1 MADFQSLSIYTAA
14 PSATE
19 LVNRPDK
26 TFAVKGQAE
35 FLAVAIALDVPILS
49 ANNNVIASMNTL
61 SAGAGASF
69 AVFASS
75 EEMKLNP
82 EEDFL
87 NPSQQVQKLV
97 NEAKSGNKFRRYVT
111 KKIVTAQGFASDDSR
126 QLAAVINEIRILS
139 DEAIR
144 QCDFIVSM
152 LAVSWS
158 ESPSLGRF
166 WPQVLL
172 EAADEGT
179 LAEYLSAVDIDF
191 RNQLA
196 ITMEIGRGLQFLH
209 SQGIVHADLKP
220 TNVLVFS
227 NGFSQEQQ
235 ELSGKL
241 GIASVRA
248 KLCDFGYAVIID
260 DYKSE
265 KLFQARIGSYPWMAP
280 ELDAEETIELEN
292 LHKTDIYSLG
302 LLAASIF
309 MNGSLPFEGVTPD
322 EVSDIKSRLKEHPDA
337 AVATVMKNI
346 KNKASLDEYQE
357 DYVQVFL
364 SGTCVPCQADRVS
377 LSAIQSYL
385 FLGMMQQLG
394 KGKPAI
400 PLEWFPDL
408 REAGESYHDALQALE
423 KKHSKSAQSETEEDP
438 NVPQILLDLRRMR
451 DEVISI
457 QIGDPEFEETLA
469 NAFQDH
475 SLKPAKARKFRK
487 AWKTNDDFEESQD
500 FFDRMDE
507 VFDRAILKTPDF
519 AFEHT
524 LTTALMPRVARKEVI
539 EDLKATCDSDYIE
552 DPVAPFHLAGAYF
565 NGQVVDPSIEE
576 GLKYLATSAVM
587 KSPEAISLILNVFDA
602 CEASL
607 PEDIRGDLLAT
618 IKTYGTTT
626 FSGAQATLFD
636 HPIPRQIEHHVV
648 LGKIWS
654 KRWPEEYEK
663 WLTTDRR
670 ILNTVFPANNNP
682 LYLRAEPKTGEPEFD
697 FDQLT
702 TFKMGGPDKLDPA
715 KRPDFIAEVTRL
727 GCLEACSDYGFTLL
741 QVAVVKDDLEMVK
754 TLVLQLGA
762 SINACG
768 NTYSWTP
775 LLLACHCGYYTMAK
789 WLVEQGAD
797 PTIREELNGATI
809 LHSLHRFSER
819 QECEE
824 VLDIALSAGI
834 DINCTMKNGMT
845 PLHAA
850 FSGWDYSEGA
860 AARLLLE
867 YGADPTRQAK
877 EWDGHFGFV
886 TPIALAAQVL
896 DVDLILEMIS
906 AAESFISIAGLSA
919 RRQLSHAKAQA
930 FSALTTRT
938 RFYYMA
944 TAGRGYMNKLEAAIS
959 LLADKDMRDIVDER
973 RAEDERVADTCLAMS
988 IHKARGFFIEALLN
1002 VFPDTKVDA
1011 PFEVLSRT
1019 FLQIA
1024 IERRSIEAM
1033 RCLIRHGANL
1043 LAKDIRGRNALQVA
1057 AHYFPAVLPELVNLM
1072 EGLPLEKRGGK
1083 TIKEILESQD
1093 NSGHMLFAQLLLEG
1107 YDEERQLAESLRVK
1121 YGLQHDY
1128 KMGGDGDKWMTLVGY
1143 MVSAAAADGLIP
1155 IEHVQYLLD
1164 LDPVPE
1170 YVCDSEGRTLLSLVV
1185 QGFSGSRN
1193 LYDLPC
1199 HQITAMLLQKYPDYD
1214 TIFTRSKTQ
1223 RTVLHVAAYWSNK
1236 TALQMIKDHVQRNYP
1251 GKSVPWNL
1259 IEGGNTVLDF
1269 ASLGVREKALP
1280 ALGPEGNKVATRSTK
1295 EAALECYKFL
1305 RENGALHNWE
1315 LQGTMVAARLL
1326 IYKVDFV
1333 KTGLFMRVATERLG
1347 LGAPEM
1353 DLDGVIEVADTCSP
1367 GARPIRL
1374 PVVQLAWRYNNFF
1387 LRFYSVRVSSLAMEG
1402 FEQFRAWFEKR
1413 MTKDDP
1419 RFYESLDLPPG
1430 LYPYKTLNYKHS
1442 VPHTNETVEWTRTGR
1457 IWTEEECDGLRARF
1471 SALWDAFFGEN
1482 EREFLEKLDE

>member
-1 MADFQSLSIYTAA
+1 MADFQSLFIYTAA
-14 PSATE
+14 PSETE

-49 ANNNVIASMNTL
+49 AHNNVIASMNTL
-61 SAGAGASF
+61 AAGAGASF

-82 EEDFL
+82 DDDFL
-87 NPSQQVQKLV
+87 NPSQQVQKLF
-97 NEAKSGNKFRRYVT
+97 NEAKSGNKFRQYVT
-111 KKIVTAQGFASDDSR
+111 KKIATAQGFASDDSR

-139 DEAIR
+139 DETIR

-152 LAVSWS
+152 LAISWS

-191 RNQLA
+191 KNQLA

-209 SQGIVHADLKP
+209 SQGIIHADLKP

-227 NGFSQEQQ
+227 NGFTQEQE

-241 GIASVRA
+241 GITSVRA

-302 LLAASIF
+302 LLAACIF
-309 MNGSLPFEGVTPD
+309 MNGSLPFEGITPD
-322 EVSDIKSRLKEHPDA
+322 EVSEIKSRLKEHPDA

-346 KNKASLDEYQE
+346 KSKASLDEYQE
-357 DYVQVFL
+357 EYIQVFL
-364 SGTCVPCQADRVS
+364 SGTCVPSQADRMS

-423 KKHSKSAQSETEEDP
+423 KKHSKSTQRQIEEDP

-475 SLKPAKARKFRK
+475 SLKPAKIRKFRK
-487 AWKTNDDFEESQD
+487 AWKTDDHFEESQD
-500 FFDRMDE
+500 FLDRMDE
-507 VFDRAILKTPDF
+507 VFDRAIFKTPDF

-524 LTTALMPRVARKEVI
+524 LTAALMPRVARKEVI

-552 DPVAPFHLAGAYF
+552 DPAAPFHLAGAYF
-565 NGQVVDPSIEE
+565 NGQVVDPSIEA
-576 GLKYLATSAVM
+576 GLQYLAASAVL
-587 KSPEAISLILNVFDA
+587 KNPEAVSLILNVFDA

-607 PEDIRGDLLAT
+607 PEDIGEDLLES

-636 HPIPRQIEHHVV
+636 HPIPRQIEHHAV

-654 KRWPEEYEK
+654 KRWPKEYEK

-670 ILNTVFPANNNP
+670 TLNTVFPANNNP
-682 LYLRAEPKTGEPEFD
+682 LYLRAEPKTGHPEFD
-697 FDQLT
+697 FDKLT
-702 TFKMGGPDKLDPA
+702 TFKMGGPDKLNPS
-715 KRPDFIAEVTRL
+715 KRLDFVAEVTRL
-727 GCLEACSDYGFTLL
+727 RCLESCSDHGFTLL

-754 TLVLQLGA
+754 TLVLELRA
-762 SINACG
+762 SINAFG
-768 NTYSWTP
+768 NTYGWTP
-775 LLLACHCGYYTMAK
+775 LLLACHCGYFEMAK
-789 WLVEQGAD
+789 WLVEHGAD
-797 PTIREELNGATI
+797 ATIREELHGATI
-809 LHSLHRFSER
+809 LHSLHRFSDR
-819 QECEE
+819 KHCEE
-824 VLDIALSAGI
+824 ILDIALSA
-834 DINCTMKNGMT
+834 DININTPLKNGLT
-845 PLHAA
+845 PLHAT

-867 YGADPTRQAK
+867 YGADPTRQAE
-877 EWDGHFGFV
+877 EWDGHWGFV
-886 TPIALAAQVL
+886 TPITLAAQTL

-906 AAESFISIAGLSA
+906 AAESFISIAGLYA
-919 RRQLSHAKAQA
+919 RRKLSHAKAQA

-944 TAGRGYMNKLEAAIS
+944 TAGRGYMNKLEATIS
-959 LLADKDMRDIVDER
+959 LLADKDMRDVVDER
-973 RAEDERVADTCLAMS
+973 RAEEERVADTCLAMS

-1002 VFPDTKVDA
+1002 VFSDTRVDA
-1011 PFEVLSRT
+1011 PVEGFSRT

-1024 IERRSIEAM
+1024 IERRSIESM

-1043 LAKDIRGRNALQVA
+1043 LFKDIRGRNALQVA
-1057 AHYFPAVLPELVNLM
+1057 AHYFPAVLPELIQLM
-1072 EGLPLEKRGGK
+1072 EDLQLEKRGGK
-1083 TIKEILESQD
+1083 SIEEILESQD
-1093 NSGHMLFAQLLLEG
+1093 KSGHTLFAQLLLEG
-1107 YDEERQLAESLRVK
+1107 YDDERRLAESLRVNK
-1121 YGLQHDY
+1121 EQDANYI
-1128 KMGGDGDKWMTLVGY
+1128 
-1143 MVSAAAADGLIP
+1143 AA
-1155 IEHVQYLLD
+1155 
-1164 LDPVPE
+1164 
-1170 YVCDSEGRTLLSLVV
+1170 
-1185 QGFSGSRN
+1185 RN
-1193 LYDLPC
+1193 SYDLPY
-1199 HQITAMLLQKYPDYD
+1199 HQITGMLLQKYPDYD

-1236 TALQMIKDHVQRNYP
+1236 TALQMIKDHVQHNCP
-1251 GKSVPWNL
+1251 GNSVPWNL

-1269 ASLGVREKALP
+1269 ASLSVREKALP
-1280 ALGPEGNKVATRSTK
+1280 ALGPEGNRAATRSTK
-1295 EAALECYKFL
+1295 KAALECYKFL

-1333 KTGLFMRVATERLG
+1333 QTGLFMRVATERLG
-1347 LGAPEM
+1347 LGTPEM
-1353 DLDGVIEVADTCSP
+1353 DLDGVVEVADTCSP
-1367 GARPIRL
+1367 GARLIRL

-1387 LRFYSVRVSSLAMEG
+1387 LRFYSVRVSSLALEG
-1402 FEQFRAWFEKR
+1402 FEQFEGWFKKR

-1419 RFYESLDLPPG
+1419 RFYESLNLPPG
-1430 LYPYKTLNYKHS
+1430 LYPYKTLTYKHT
-1442 VPHTNETVEWTRTGR
+1442 VPHTNELVE
-1457 IWTEEECDGLRARF
+1457 
-1471 SALWDAFFGEN
+1471 
-1482 EREFLEKLDE
+1482 

>member
-1 MADFQSLSIYTAA
+1 MADLQSLSIYTAA

-19 LVNRPDK
+19 LVNR
-26 TFAVKGQAE
+26 TRQAE

-61 SAGAGASF
+61 AAGAGASF

-75 EEMKLNP
+75 EEMELNP

-87 NPSQQVQKLV
+87 NPSQQVLKLF
-97 NEAKSGNKFRRYVT
+97 NEAKSGNKFSRYVT
-111 KKIVTAQGFASDDSR
+111 KKIAMAQGFASDDSR

-139 DEAIR
+139 DETVR
-144 QCDFIVSM
+144 QCPFIVSM

-191 RNQLA
+191 NNQLA

-227 NGFSQEQQ
+227 NGFSEEQQ

-241 GIASVRA
+241 GITSVRA

-260 DYKSE
+260 DYKFE

-280 ELDAEETIELEN
+280 ELDAEETIELKN

-302 LLAASIF
+302 LLAAGIF
-309 MNGSLPFEGVTPD
+309 MNGSLPFEGITPD

-337 AVATVMKNI
+337 AVAMVMKNI
-346 KNKASLDEYQE
+346 KSKVSLDEYQE
-357 DYVQVFL
+357 EFIQVFL
-364 SGTCVPCQADRVS
+364 SGTCVPSQAHRVS

-408 REAGESYHDALQALE
+408 REAGESYHEALQALE
-423 KKHSKSAQSETEEDP
+423 KKHSKPKQGETEEDP

-457 QIGDPEFEETLA
+457 QIGNPEFEETLA

-475 SLKPAKARKFRK
+475 SLKSAKVRKFRK
-487 AWKTNDDFEESQD
+487 AWKTDDDFEESQD

-524 LTTALMPRVARKEVI
+524 LTAALMPRVARKEVI

-552 DPVAPFHLAGAYF
+552 DPAAPFHLAGAYF
-565 NGQVVDPSIEE
+565 NGQVVDPSTVE
-576 GLKYLATSAVM
+576 GLKCLTTSAVM
-587 KSPEAISLILNVFDA
+587 KSPEAVSMILNVFDA

-607 PEDIRGDLLAT
+607 PEDIRDDLLAT
-618 IKTYGTTT
+618 IKTSGTMT

-636 HPIPRQIEHHVV
+636 HRAPKHIEHNVV

-682 LYLRAEPKTGEPEFD
+682 LYLRAEPKTGQPEFD
-697 FDQLT
+697 FDRLT
-702 TFKMGGPDKLDPA
+702 TFKMDGPDKLDLA
-715 KRPDFIAEVTRL
+715 KRQGFIEEVTRL

-741 QVAVVKDDLEMVK
+741 QVAAVKDDFEMVK
-754 TLVLQLGA
+754 ILVLELGA
-762 SINACG
+762 SINAYG
-768 NTYSWTP
+768 NTYRWTP
-775 LLLACHCGYYTMAK
+775 LLLACHCGYFEMAK
-789 WLVEQGAD
+789 WLVDHGAD
-797 PTIREELNGATI
+797 ATLREELHGATI
-809 LHSLHRFSER
+809 LHSLHRFSDR
-819 QECEE
+819 KECEE
-824 VLDIALSAGI
+824 ILDIALSVDI
-834 DINCTMKNGMT
+834 DITCVMKNGMM
-845 PLHAA
+845 PLHAT

-867 YGADPTRQAK
+867 YGADPTRQAQ
-877 EWDGHFGFV
+877 EWDGNFGFF
-886 TPIALAAQVL
+886 TPIAQAAQVL
-896 DVDLILEMIS
+896 DVGLILEMIS

-938 RFYYMA
+938 RFYFMA
-944 TAGRGYMNKLEAAIS
+944 TAGRGYMDKLEATIS

-973 RAEDERVADTCLAMS
+973 RDEEERVADTFLAMS
-988 IHKARGFFIEALLN
+988 IHKARGFFIEALLPSN
-1002 VFPDTKVDA
+1002 D
-1011 PFEVLSRT
+1011 EVLK
-1019 FLQIA
+1019 L
-1024 IERRSIEAM
+1024 
-1033 RCLIRHGANL
+1033 CGGLIRHGANL
-1043 LAKDIRGRNALQVA
+1043 LAKDIRGRNSLQVA
-1057 AHYFPAVLPELVNLM
+1057 AHYFPAVLPELISLV
-1072 EGLPLEKRGGK
+1072 EDLPLEKRGGK

-1093 NSGHMLFAQLLLEG
+1093 NSGHKLFAQLLLEG
-1107 YDEERQLAESLRVK
+1107 YDDERQLAESLRVK
-1121 YGLQHDY
+1121 YDLQHDY
-1128 KMGGDGDKWMTLVGY
+1128 KMREDDDKWTTFVGY
-1143 MVSAAAADGLIP
+1143 MISAAAADGLIP

-1164 LDPVPE
+1164 LDPTPE
-1170 YVCDSEGRTLLSLVV
+1170 YMCDSEGRTLLSLAV

-1193 LYDLPC
+1193 SYDLPC
-1199 HQITAMLLQKYPDYD
+1199 HQITGMLLQKYPDYD
-1214 TIFTRSKTQ
+1214 PLFTRSKTR
-1223 RTVLHVAAYWSNK
+1223 RTVLHVAAYWSDK
-1236 TALQMIKDHVQRNYP
+1236 TALQMIKDHVQCHCP
-1251 GKSVPWNL
+1251 GKPVPWNL

-1269 ASLGVREKALP
+1269 ASLG
-1280 ALGPEGNKVATRSTK
+1280 
-1295 EAALECYKFL
+1295 
-1305 RENGALHNWE
+1305 
-1315 LQGTMVAARLL
+1315 ARLL
-1326 IYKVDFV
+1326 VYKVDFV
-1333 KTGLFMRVATERLG
+1333 KIGLFMRVATERLG

-1367 GARPIRL
+1367 GAKLIRL
-1374 PVVQLAWRYNNFF
+1374 PVVQLAWRYNNFL
-1387 LRFYSVRVSSLAMEG
+1387 LRFYSVRVSSLALEG
-1402 FEQFRAWFEKR
+1402 FEQFRGWFEKR

-1419 RFYESLDLPPG
+1419 RFYESLNLPRG
-1430 LYPYKTLNYKHS
+1430 LYPYKTVTYKHT
-1442 VPHTNETVEWTRTGR
+1442 VPHTNETVEWTRSR
-1457 IWTEEECDGLRARF
+1457 CIWTDEECDELREKF
-1471 SALWDAFFGEN
+1471 SALWDAFFGED
-1482 EREFLEKLDE
+1482 EREFVGKLDK

>member
-1 MADFQSLSIYTAA
+1 
-14 PSATE
+14 
-19 LVNRPDK
+19 
-26 TFAVKGQAE
+26 
-35 FLAVAIALDVPILS
+35 
-49 ANNNVIASMNTL
+49 
-61 SAGAGASF
+61 
-69 AVFASS
+69 
-75 EEMKLNP
+75 
-82 EEDFL
+82 
-87 NPSQQVQKLV
+87 
-97 NEAKSGNKFRRYVT
+97 
-111 KKIVTAQGFASDDSR
+111 
-126 QLAAVINEIRILS
+126 
-139 DEAIR
+139 
-144 QCDFIVSM
+144 
-152 LAVSWS
+152 
-158 ESPSLGRF
+158 
-166 WPQVLL
+166 
-172 EAADEGT
+172 
-179 LAEYLSAVDIDF
+179 
-191 RNQLA
+191 
-196 ITMEIGRGLQFLH
+196 MEIGRGLQFLH

-241 GIASVRA
+241 GIASFRA

-280 ELDAEETIELEN
+280 ELDAEETIELGN

-309 MNGSLPFEGVTPD
+309 MNGSLPFEGITPD
-322 EVSDIKSRLKEHPDA
+322 EVSDIKSRLKEHPSA

-357 DYVQVFL
+357 D
-364 SGTCVPCQADRVS
+364 
-377 LSAIQSYL
+377 YL

-423 KKHSKSAQSETEEDP
+423 KKHSKSAQRETEEDP

-457 QIGDPEFEETLA
+457 QIGDPRV
-469 NAFQDH
+469 
-475 SLKPAKARKFRK
+475 RKFRK
-487 AWKTNDDFEESQD
+487 AWKTDDDFEESQD

-524 LTTALMPRVARKEVI
+524 LTAALMPRVARKEVI

-587 KSPEAISLILNVFDA
+587 KSPEAVSLILNVFDA

-607 PEDIRGDLLAT
+607 PEDIRGDLLAM
-618 IKTYGTTT
+618 IKVYGTTT

-636 HPIPRQIEHHVV
+636 HPVPRQIEHHTV
-648 LGKIWS
+648 LGNIWS

-682 LYLRAEPKTGEPEFD
+682 LYLRAEPKTRQPEFD

-702 TFKMGGPDKLDPA
+702 TFKMGGPDKLDPS
-715 KRPDFIAEVTRL
+715 KRLDFIEEVARL

-754 TLVLQLGA
+754 ILVVELGA
-762 SINACG
+762 SINAYG
-768 NTYSWTP
+768 NTYGWTP
-775 LLLACHCGYYTMAK
+775 LLLACHCGYFTMAK
-789 WLVEQGAD
+789 WLVEHGSD

-809 LHSLHRFSER
+809 LHSLHRFSNR

-824 VLDIALSAGI
+824 ILDIALSADI
-834 DINCTMKNGMT
+834 DINAPLKNGLT
-845 PLHAA
+845 PLHAT
-850 FSGWDYSEGA
+850 FSGWDYSAGT

-867 YGADPTRQAK
+867 YGADPTRQAE

-886 TPIALAAQVL
+886 TPITLAAQVL

-1002 VFPDTKVDA
+1002 VFPDTKVDV
-1011 PFEVLSRT
+1011 PFEGLPRT

-1072 EGLPLEKRGGK
+1072 EGPPLEKRGGK
-1083 TIKEILESQD
+1083 TIQEILESQD
-1093 NSGHMLFAQLLLEG
+1093 NSGHTLFAQLLLEG

-1128 KMGGDGDKWMTLVGY
+1128 KMGGDGDEWMTLVGY

-1164 LDPVPE
+1164 LDPAPE

-1185 QGFSGSRN
+1185 QGFSGSRS

-1199 HQITAMLLQKYPDYD
+1199 HQITAMLLQKYPGYD

-1223 RTVLHVAAYWSNK
+1223 RTVLHIAAYWSNK

-1295 EAALECYKFL
+1295 KAALECYKFL
-1305 RENGALHNWE
+1305 RESGALHNWE

-1347 LGAPEM
+1347 LEAPEM

-1367 GARPIRL
+1367 GARLIRL

-1402 FEQFRAWFEKR
+1402 FEQFRGWFEKR

-1430 LYPYKTLNYKHS
+1430 LCKSLVS
-1442 VPHTNETVEWTRTGR
+1442 V
-1457 IWTEEECDGLRARF
+1457 F
-1471 SALWDAFFGEN
+1471 SPKYN
-1482 EREFLEKLDE
+1482 

>member
-61 SAGAGASF
+61 ATGAGASF

-87 NPSQQVQKLV
+87 NPSQQVQKSFE
-97 NEAKSGNKFRRYVT
+97 EAKSGNKFRRYVT

-139 DEAIR
+139 DETIR
-144 QCDFIVSM
+144 QCPFIVSM

-179 LAEYLSAVDIDF
+179 LAEYLSTVDIDF
-191 RNQLA
+191 NNQLA

-280 ELDAEETIELEN
+280 ELDAEETIELTN

-309 MNGSLPFEGVTPD
+309 MNGSLPFEGITPD
-322 EVSDIKSRLKEHPDA
+322 EVSDIKPRLKEHPDA
-337 AVATVMKNI
+337 AVSTVMKNI
-346 KNKASLDEYQE
+346 RSKTSLDEYQE
-357 DYVQVFL
+357 EYIQAFL
-364 SGTCVPCQADRVS
+364 SGTCVPSQADRVS

-408 REAGESYHDALQALE
+408 REAGESYQVNMPSDALQALE
-423 KKHSKSAQSETEEDP
+423 KKHSKPAQGETEEDH

-457 QIGDPEFEETLA
+457 QIGNPEFEETLA

-475 SLKPAKARKFRK
+475 SLKPAKVRKFRK
-487 AWKTNDDFEESQD
+487 AWKTDDDFEESQD

-524 LTTALMPRVARKEVI
+524 LTAALMPRVARKEVI

-552 DPVAPFHLAGAYF
+552 DPAAPFHLAGAYL

-587 KSPEAISLILNVFDA
+587 KSPEAVSLILNVFDA
-602 CEASL
+602 CEAPL
-607 PEDIRGDLLAT
+607 PEDIRDDLLAT
-618 IKTYGTTT
+618 IKTYGTMT

-636 HPIPRQIEHHVV
+636 HPVPKHIEHNVV
-648 LGKIWS
+648 LGRIWS

-682 LYLRAEPKTGEPEFD
+682 LYLRAEPKTGQPEFD
-697 FDQLT
+697 FDRLT

-715 KRPDFIAEVTRL
+715 KRQGFIEEVTRL
-727 GCLEACSDYGFTLL
+727 GCLEACSDYSFTLL
-741 QVAVVKDDLEMVK
+741 RVAAVKDDLEMVK
-754 TLVLQLGA
+754 ILVLELGA
-762 SINACG
+762 SINAHG
-768 NTYSWTP
+768 NTYRWTP
-775 LLLACHCGYYTMAK
+775 LLLACHCGYFEMAK
-789 WLVEQGAD
+789 WLVEHGAD
-797 PTIREELNGATI
+797 ATIREELHGATI
-809 LHSLHRFSER
+809 LHSLHRFSDR
-819 QECEE
+819 KECEE
-824 VLDIALSAGI
+824 ILDIALSADI

-845 PLHAA
+845 PLHAT

-867 YGADPTRQAK
+867 YGADPTRQAE
-877 EWDGHFGFV
+877 EWDGNFGFF
-886 TPIALAAQVL
+886 TPIAQAAQVL
-896 DVDLILEMIS
+896 DVDLTLEMIS

-938 RFYYMA
+938 RFYFMA
-944 TAGRGYMNKLEAAIS
+944 T
-959 LLADKDMRDIVDER
+959 
-973 RAEDERVADTCLAMS
+973 T
-988 IHKARGFFIEALLN
+988 
-1002 VFPDTKVDA
+1002 
-1011 PFEVLSRT
+1011 
-1019 FLQIA
+1019 
-1024 IERRSIEAM
+1024 
-1033 RCLIRHGANL
+1033 
-1043 LAKDIRGRNALQVA
+1043 
-1057 AHYFPAVLPELVNLM
+1057 VLPELIKLV
-1072 EGLPLEKRGGK
+1072 EDLPLEKREGK
-1083 TIKEILESQD
+1083 SIKEILESQD
-1093 NSGHMLFAQLLLEG
+1093 NSGHTLFAQLLLEG
-1107 YDEERQLAESLRVK
+1107 YDDERQLAESLRVK
-1121 YGLQHDY
+1121 YDLQHDY
-1128 KMGGDGDKWMTLVGY
+1128 KMREDGDKWTTFVGY
-1143 MVSAAAADGLIP
+1143 MISAAAADGLIP

-1164 LDPVPE
+1164 LAPAPQ
-1170 YVCDSEGRTLLSLVV
+1170 YVCDSDGGTLLSLAV

-1193 LYDLPC
+1193 SYDLPC
-1199 HQITAMLLQKYPDYD
+1199 HQITGMLLQKYPEHN
-1214 TIFTRSKTQ
+1214 ILFTRTKTQ
-1223 RTVLHVAAYWSNK
+1223 RTVLHVASYWSNK
-1236 TALQMIKDHVQRNYP
+1236 TALQMIKDHVQRNCP
-1251 GKSVPWNL
+1251 GKPVPWNL

-1269 ASLGVREKALP
+1269 ASLGVREKTLP
-1280 ALGPEGNKVATRSTK
+1280 ALGPEGNKAASRSTRK
-1295 EAALECYKFL
+1295 AALECYRFL
-1305 RENGALHNWE
+1305 RQNGALHNWE
-1315 LQGTMVAARLL
+1315 LQGTMIAARLL
-1326 IYKVDFV
+1326 MYKVDFV

-1353 DLDGVIEVADTCSP
+1353 DLD
-1367 GARPIRL
+1367 
-1374 PVVQLAWRYNNFF
+1374 
-1387 LRFYSVRVSSLAMEG
+1387 AMEG
-1402 FEQFRAWFEKR
+1402 FEQFHGWFEKR

-1419 RFYESLDLPPG
+1419 RFYESLNLPPG
-1430 LYPYKTLNYKHS
+1430 LCKSPLPT
-1442 VPHTNETVEWTRTGR
+1442 
-1457 IWTEEECDGLRARF
+1457 F
-1471 SALWDAFFGEN
+1471 SDHG
-1482 EREFLEKLDE
+1482 

>member
-61 SAGAGASF
+61 AAGAGASF

-87 NPSQQVQKLV
+87 NPSQQVQKLF

-111 KKIVTAQGFASDDSR
+111 KKIVTTQGFMSDDSR

-139 DEAIR
+139 DETIR

-196 ITMEIGRGLQFLH
+196 ITMEIGCGLQFLH

-265 KLFQARIGSYPWMAP
+265 KLFQGRIGSYPWMAP

-309 MNGSLPFEGVTPD
+309 MNGSLPFEGITPD

-346 KNKASLDEYQE
+346 KSKASLDEYQE
-357 DYVQVFL
+357 EYIQVFL
-364 SGTCVPCQADRVS
+364 SGTCVPSQTDRVS

-385 FLGMMQQLG
+385 FLGIMQQLG

-400 PLEWFPDL
+400 SLEWFPDL
-408 REAGESYHDALQALE
+408 CEAGESYHDALQALE
-423 KKHSKSAQSETEEDP
+423 KKHSKSAQGETEEDR
-438 NVPQILLDLRRMR
+438 NVQQILLDLRRMR

-475 SLKPAKARKFRK
+475 SLKPAKIRKFRK

-507 VFDRAILKTPDF
+507 VFDRAILKTPD
-519 AFEHT
+519 
-524 LTTALMPRVARKEVI
+524 EVI
-539 EDLKATCDSDYIE
+539 EDLRATCESGYIE
-552 DPVAPFHLAGAYF
+552 DPAAPSHLAGAYF

-576 GLKYLATSAVM
+576 GLKYLTTSAVM
-587 KSPEAISLILNVFDA
+587 KSPEAVSLILNVFNA

-607 PEDIRGDLLAT
+607 PEDIRDDLLAT

-636 HPIPRQIEHHVV
+636 HPVPRQVEHHVV
-648 LGKIWS
+648 LGKVWS

-682 LYLRAEPKTGEPEFD
+682 LYLRAEPKTGQPEFD

-715 KRPDFIAEVTRL
+715 KRLDFITEVTRL
-727 GCLEACSDYGFTLL
+727 DCLEACSDYGFTLL

-754 TLVLQLGA
+754 ILVVELGA
-762 SINACG
+762 SINAYG
-768 NTYSWTP
+768 NTYRWTP
-775 LLLACHCGYYTMAK
+775 LLLACHCGYYRMAK
-789 WLVEQGAD
+789 WLVEHGAD
-797 PTIREELNGATI
+797 PTLREELHRATI
-809 LHSLHRFSER
+809 LHSLHRFSNR
-819 QECEE
+819 QECEGI
-824 VLDIALSAGI
+824 LDIALSA
-834 DINCTMKNGMT
+834 DININTPLKNGLT
-845 PLHAA
+845 PLHAT
-850 FSGWDYSEGA
+850 FSGWDYSAGA

-867 YGADPTRQAK
+867 YGADPTRQAE
-877 EWDGHFGFV
+877 EWNGHFGFV
-886 TPIALAAQVL
+886 TPITLAAQVL
-896 DVDLILEMIS
+896 DVDLISEMIS

-919 RRQLSHAKAQA
+919 RRQLSHAKAQV

-944 TAGRGYMNKLEAAIS
+944 TAGRGYMNKLEATIS
-959 LLADKDMRDIVDER
+959 FLADKDMRDIVDER

-1002 VFPDTKVDA
+1002 VFPDTKADT
-1011 PFEVLSRT
+1011 PFEGLSRT

-1024 IERRSIEAM
+1024 IERRSMEAM
-1033 RCLIRHGANL
+1033 RCLIRHGASL

-1057 AHYFPAVLPELVNLM
+1057 AHNACSIALWYGGSFQKFCPKAMSAKVTHSCRYLGYKGSNPFSYLLPE
-1072 EGLPLEKRGGK
+1072 
-1083 TIKEILESQD
+1083 
-1093 NSGHMLFAQLLLEG
+1093 A
-1107 YDEERQLAESLRVK
+1107 
-1121 YGLQHDY
+1121 
-1128 KMGGDGDKWMTLVGY
+1128 MG
-1143 MVSAAAADGLIP
+1143 
-1155 IEHVQYLLD
+1155 
-1164 LDPVPE
+1164 
-1170 YVCDSEGRTLLSLVV
+1170 
-1185 QGFSGSRN
+1185 
-1193 LYDLPC
+1193 
-1199 HQITAMLLQKYPDYD
+1199 
-1214 TIFTRSKTQ
+1214 
-1223 RTVLHVAAYWSNK
+1223 
-1236 TALQMIKDHVQRNYP
+1236 
-1251 GKSVPWNL
+1251 
-1259 IEGGNTVLDF
+1259 
-1269 ASLGVREKALP
+1269 
-1280 ALGPEGNKVATRSTK
+1280 
-1295 EAALECYKFL
+1295 
-1305 RENGALHNWE
+1305 
-1315 LQGTMVAARLL
+1315 
-1326 IYKVDFV
+1326 
-1333 KTGLFMRVATERLG
+1333 
-1347 LGAPEM
+1347 
-1353 DLDGVIEVADTCSP
+1353 
-1367 GARPIRL
+1367 
-1374 PVVQLAWRYNNFF
+1374 
-1387 LRFYSVRVSSLAMEG
+1387 SS
-1402 FEQFRAWFEKR
+1402 
-1413 MTKDDP
+1413 
-1419 RFYESLDLPPG
+1419 
-1430 LYPYKTLNYKHS
+1430 
-1442 VPHTNETVEWTRTGR
+1442 
-1457 IWTEEECDGLRARF
+1457 
-1471 SALWDAFFGEN
+1471 
-1482 EREFLEKLDE
+1482 

>member
-1 MADFQSLSIYTAA
+1 MADLQSLSIYTAA

-19 LVNRPDK
+19 LVNRPDQ

-61 SAGAGASF
+61 AAGAGASF

-75 EEMKLNP
+75 EEIKLNP
-82 EEDFL
+82 EEDFI
-87 NPSQQVQKLV
+87 NPSQQVQKLF
-97 NEAKSGNKFRRYVT
+97 NEAKSGNKFSRYVT

-139 DEAIR
+139 DETVR
-144 QCDFIVSM
+144 QCPFIVSM

-179 LAEYLSAVDIDF
+179 LAEYLSAVDINF
-191 RNQLA
+191 KNQLV

-235 ELSGKL
+235 ELSSNL
-241 GIASVRA
+241 GIATVRA

-309 MNGSLPFEGVTPD
+309 MNGSLPFEGITPD

-346 KNKASLDEYQE
+346 KSKVSLDEYQE
-357 DYVQVFL
+357 EYIQVFL
-364 SGTCVPCQADRVS
+364 SGTCVPSQADRVS

-423 KKHSKSAQSETEEDP
+423 KKHSKSTQGETEEDP
-438 NVPQILLDLRRMR
+438 DVPQILLDLRRMR

-457 QIGDPEFEETLA
+457 KIGNPEFEETLA

-475 SLKPAKARKFRK
+475 SLKSAKVRKFRK
-487 AWKTNDDFEESQD
+487 AWKTDDDFEESQD
-500 FFDRMDE
+500 FFDRMNE

-524 LTTALMPRVARKEVI
+524 LTAALMPRVARKEVI

-552 DPVAPFHLAGAYF
+552 DPAAPFHLAGAYF
-565 NGQVVDPSIEE
+565 NGQVVDPSTEE

-587 KSPEAISLILNVFDA
+587 KSPEAVSMILNVFDA
-602 CEASL
+602 CEAPL
-607 PEDIRGDLLAT
+607 PENIRDDLLAT
-618 IKTYGTTT
+618 IKTYGTMT

-636 HPIPRQIEHHVV
+636 HPVPKHIEHNVV
-648 LGKIWS
+648 LGRIWS

-682 LYLRAEPKTGEPEFD
+682 LYLRAEPKTGQPEFD
-697 FDQLT
+697 FDRLT
-702 TFKMGGPDKLDPA
+702 TFKMGGPDKLDPT
-715 KRPDFIAEVTRL
+715 KRLGFIEEVTRL
-727 GCLEACSDYGFTLL
+727 GCLEACSDYGLTLL

-754 TLVLQLGA
+754 ILVLELGA
-762 SINACG
+762 SINAYG
-768 NTYSWTP
+768 NTYRWTP
-775 LLLACHCGYYTMAK
+775 LLLACHCGYFEMAK
-789 WLVEQGAD
+789 WLVEHGAD
-797 PTIREELNGATI
+797 ASIREELHGATI
-809 LHSLHRFSER
+809 LHSLHRCSDR
-819 QECEE
+819 KECEE
-824 VLDIALSAGI
+824 ILDIALSADI
-834 DINCTMKNGMT
+834 DINCSMKNGMT
-845 PLHAA
+845 PLHAT

-877 EWDGHFGFV
+877 EWDGNFGFF
-886 TPIALAAQVL
+886 TPIAQAAQML

-906 AAESFISIAGLSA
+906 AAESFISIAGLPA

-938 RFYYMA
+938 RFYFMA
-944 TAGRGYMNKLEAAIS
+944 TAGRGYMSKLEATIS
-959 LLADKDMRDIVDER
+959 LLADQDMRDIVDER
-973 RAEDERVADTCLAMS
+973 RDKDERVADTFLAMS
-988 IHKARGFFIEALLN
+988 IHKARGFFVEALLT
-1002 VFPDTKVDA
+1002 VFPDTKLDT
-1011 PFEVLSRT
+1011 PSEGLSRT

-1033 RCLIRHGANL
+1033 RCLIQHGANL
-1043 LAKDIRGRNALQVA
+1043 LAKDIRGRNSLQVA
-1057 AHYFPAVLPELVNLM
+1057 AHYFPAVLPELIKLVEEMPLDER
-1072 EGLPLEKRGGK
+1072 EGKS
-1083 TIKEILESQD
+1083 IKEILESQD
-1093 NSGHMLFAQLLLEG
+1093 NSGHTLFAQLLLEG
-1107 YDEERQLAESLRVK
+1107 YDDERQLAESLRVK
-1121 YGLQHDY
+1121 YDLQHDY
-1128 KMGGDGDKWMTLVGY
+1128 KMREDGDKWTTFVGY
-1143 MVSAAAADGLIP
+1143 MISAAAADGLIP

-1164 LDPVPE
+1164 LNPAPE
-1170 YVCDSEGRTLLSLVV
+1170 YVCDSEGKTLLSLAV

-1193 LYDLPC
+1193 SYDLPC
-1199 HQITAMLLQKYPDYD
+1199 HQITGMLLQQYADYD
-1214 TIFTRSKTQ
+1214 GIFARSKTQ
-1223 RTVLHVAAYWSNK
+1223 RTILHVAAYWSNN
-1236 TALQMIKDHVQRNYP
+1236 TALQMIKDHVQRNCP
-1251 GKSVPWNL
+1251 GKLVPWNI

-1269 ASLGVREKALP
+1269 ASLGVREKTLP

-1295 EAALECYKFL
+1295 KAALECYKFL

-1315 LQGTMVAARLL
+1315 LQGTMVA
-1326 IYKVDFV
+1326 
-1333 KTGLFMRVATERLG
+1333 
-1347 LGAPEM
+1347 
-1353 DLDGVIEVADTCSP
+1353 
-1367 GARPIRL
+1367 
-1374 PVVQLAWRYNNFF
+1374 
-1387 LRFYSVRVSSLAMEG
+1387 
-1402 FEQFRAWFEKR
+1402 
-1413 MTKDDP
+1413 
-1419 RFYESLDLPPG
+1419 
-1430 LYPYKTLNYKHS
+1430 
-1442 VPHTNETVEWTRTGR
+1442 
-1457 IWTEEECDGLRARF
+1457 
-1471 SALWDAFFGEN
+1471 
-1482 EREFLEKLDE
+1482 

>member
-1 MADFQSLSIYTAA
+1 MADFQSLSIYTAE

-26 TFAVKGQAE
+26 TFA
-35 FLAVAIALDVPILS
+35 
-49 ANNNVIASMNTL
+49 
-61 SAGAGASF
+61 
-69 AVFASS
+69 
-75 EEMKLNP
+75 
-82 EEDFL
+82 
-87 NPSQQVQKLV
+87 
-97 NEAKSGNKFRRYVT
+97 RYVT
-111 KKIVTAQGFASDDSR
+111 KKIVTAQGFDDSR

-139 DEAIR
+139 DETIR
-144 QCDFIVSM
+144 QSDFVVSM

-191 RNQLA
+191 RNQLT
-196 ITMEIGRGLQFLH
+196 ITMEIRRGLQFLH

-241 GIASVRA
+241 GIATVRA

-265 KLFQARIGSYPWMAP
+265 KLLQARIGSYPWMAP
-280 ELDAEETIELEN
+280 ELDAEETIKLEN

-302 LLAASIF
+302 FLAASIF
-309 MNGSLPFEGVTPD
+309 MNGSLPFVGITPD
-322 EVSDIKSRLKEHPDA
+322 EVSDIKSRLKEHTDA

-346 KNKASLDEYQE
+346 KSKASLDEYQE
-357 DYVQVFL
+357 EYIHTFL
-364 SGTCVPCQADRVS
+364 SGTCVPSQADRVS

-394 KGKPAI
+394 KGKPAM

-423 KKHSKSAQSETEEDP
+423 KKHSKLRKIP
-438 NVPQILLDLRRMR
+438 MPQILLDLRRMR
-451 DEVISI
+451 NEVIYI
-457 QIGDPEFEETLA
+457 QIGNPEFEETLA
-469 NAFQDH
+469 NTFQDH
-475 SLKPAKARKFRK
+475 SLKPAKIR
-487 AWKTNDDFEESQD
+487 NQD

-524 LTTALMPRVARKEVI
+524 LTTALMPRVVRKEVI
-539 EDLKATCDSDYIE
+539 KDLKATCDSDYIE

-565 NGQVVDPSIEE
+565 NSQIVDPSIEE

-587 KSPEAISLILNVFDA
+587 KSPEAVSLILNVFDA

-607 PEDIRGDLLAT
+607 PEDIRDELMAT

-636 HPIPRQIEHHVV
+636 HHIPRQIEHHVI

-663 WLTTDRR
+663 WLTTDTR

-702 TFKMGGPDKLDPA
+702 TFKMGGPDMLDPA
-715 KRPDFIAEVTRL
+715 KRPDFIAEVTRV
-727 GCLEACSDYGFTLL
+727 GCLEACRDYGFTLL

-754 TLVLQLGA
+754 ILVLQLGA
-762 SINACG
+762 SINAYG
-768 NTYSWTP
+768 NTYRWTP

-789 WLVEQGAD
+789 WLVEHGAD
-797 PTIREELNGATI
+797 PAIREELHGATNP
-809 LHSLHRFSER
+809 HSLHRFSDR
-819 QECEE
+819 KHCEE
-824 VLDIALSAGI
+824 ILDIALSADI
-834 DINCTMKNGMT
+834 DINCAMKNGMA
-845 PLHAA
+845 PLHAS
-850 FSGWDYSEGA
+850 FSGWDYSEGV

-867 YGADPTRQAK
+867 YGADPTRQAE
-877 EWDGHFGFV
+877 EWDGYFGFV
-886 TPIALAAQVL
+886 TPITLAAQVL
-896 DVDLILEMIS
+896 DVDLMLEMIS

-944 TAGRGYMNKLEAAIS
+944 TAGRGYMNRLEAAIS

-1011 PFEVLSRT
+1011 PFEGLSRT

-1057 AHYFPAVLPELVNLM
+1057 AHYFPTVLPELVNLM

-1083 TIKEILESQD
+1083 TIKEVLESQD
-1093 NSGHMLFAQLLLEG
+1093 NSGHTLFAQLLLEG
-1107 YDEERQLAESLRVK
+1107 YDEERQLAESLRLK
-1121 YGLQHDY
+1121 YGLQNDY
-1128 KMGGDGDKWMTLVGY
+1128 KMGGGGDKWTTLVGY
-1143 MVSAAAADGLIP
+1143 MVSAAAAAGLIP

-1164 LDPVPE
+1164 LGPAPE
-1170 YVCDSEGRTLLSLVV
+1170 YVCDSEDRTLLSLVV
-1185 QGFSGSRN
+1185 QGFSGCKRN
-1193 LYDLPC
+1193 GKRVTCTASPVTRSQPC
-1199 HQITAMLLQKYPDYD
+1199 YD

-1223 RTVLHVAAYWSNK
+1223 RTVLHIAAYWSNK
-1236 TALQMIKDHVQRNYP
+1236 TALHMIKDHVQRNYP
-1251 GKSVPWNL
+1251 GKPVPWNL

-1269 ASLGVREKALP
+1269 ASLGVREKTLP

-1295 EAALECYKFL
+1295 KAALECYKFL
-1305 RENGALHNWE
+1305 RENGALQNWE
-1315 LQGTMVAARLL
+1315 LQGTMVAVRLL
-1326 IYKVDFV
+1326 MYKVDFV

-1353 DLDGVIEVADTCSP
+1353 DLDGVIEVANTCSP
-1367 GARPIRL
+1367 GARLIRL

-1402 FEQFRAWFEKR
+1402 SEQFRAWFEKR

-1419 RFYESLDLPPG
+1419 RFYESLNLPPG

-1442 VPHTNETVEWTRTGR
+1442 VPHTNETVERTRTGP

-1471 SALWDAFFGEN
+1471 SALWDVFLGEN
-1482 EREFLEKLDE
+1482 EREFLEKLAE